1 MPSRSFAVVLT
12 ILLPCNWAVRDT
24 STPAIPHEGPL
35 SDSDAPDR
43 DGLEGGFAFIN
54 PAGSEPTPFLPV
66 SRDGLCCLLGRMV
79 LISGSA
85 LQACSL
91 ADLQH
96 LALLCRD
103 AGRFSSLSA
112 DSISFLHSVVDAPT
126 DSLICVPSTSVP
138 AGACPPFGPS
148 SSSLS
153 LADVPLMLQALEG
166 RISALED
173 ALGTT
178 SSDRSPRRSV
188 LRRLQAL
195 ERH

>member
-1 MPSRSFAVVLT
+1 MPLRSFAVVLA
-12 ILLPCNWAVRDT
+12 ILLPCTWAVRDT
-24 STPAIPHEGPL
+24 STPDIPHEGPL
-35 SDSDAPDR
+35 SDSDAPDPH
-43 DGLEGGFAFIN
+43 GLEGEFAFIN
-54 PAGSEPTPFLPV
+54 PAGSAPPPSFTV
-66 SRDGLCCLLGRMV
+66 SRDRLCCLVGRMV
-79 LISGSA
+79 LLSGSA
-85 LQACSL
+85 LQECTL
-91 ADLQH
+91 ADLQR

-112 DSISFLHSVVDAPT
+112 ESISFLHSVVDAPT

-138 AGACPPFGPS
+138 VGACPPFGPF

-153 LADVPLMLQALEG
+153 LADVPPMLQALEG
-166 RISALED
+166 RVSALED